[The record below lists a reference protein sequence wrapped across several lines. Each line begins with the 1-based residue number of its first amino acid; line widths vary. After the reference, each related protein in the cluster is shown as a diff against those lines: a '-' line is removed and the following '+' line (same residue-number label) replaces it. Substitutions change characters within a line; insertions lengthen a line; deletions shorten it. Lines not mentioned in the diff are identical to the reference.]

1 MRTLVHLSDLHFGRV
16 DPVVV
21 DALRETVHRL
31 SPDLVAVS
39 GDFTQRAR
47 ARQFA
52 AAREFLSSLPVPQ
65 LIVPG
70 NHDVPL
76 HNVFARFFN
85 PLGGYRRH
93 MSDDL
98 LPHYADPELVVIGTD
113 TTRSFTIGAGGI
125 RRRELQRIRELLKN
139 ARQRTVESGSGQVM
153 VLVAHHPFDEPHAG
167 KTFGRARPGV
177 EAVEQ
182 LACEGVDVF
191 LTGHLHVTFA
201 GPTAKR
207 YNVAGR
213 SAIVVEA
220 GTATSTRVRGE
231 PNAFN
236 VLRIERGSIVVEHLV
251 WDAANRRFGAGELQ
265 HFQHADNGWWPVSGD
280 EHPQHPAFP
289 RP

>member
-1 MRTLVHLSDLHFGRV
+1 MRTLVHLSDLHFGRI

-21 DALRETVHRL
+21 DVVRDTVKAIA
-31 SPDLVAVS
+31 PDLIAVS

-47 ARQFA
+47 SRQFSE
-52 AAREFLSSLPVPQ
+52 ARAFLDSLPRPH

-93 MSDDL
+93 MTDDL
-98 LPHYADPELVVIGTD
+98 QPHYMDHELVVIGTD
-113 TTRSFTIGAGGI
+113 TTRSFTIGGGGI
-125 RRRELQRIRELLKN
+125 RRRELRRIRGLLKD
-139 ARQRTVESGSGQVM
+139 ADRSAVTI
-153 VLVAHHPFDEPHAG
+153 LVAHHPFDEPHAG
-167 KTFGRARPGV
+167 AAFGRARPGA

-182 LACEGVDVF
+182 LAAEGIDVF

-207 YNVAGR
+207 YNISGR

-236 VLRIERGSIVVEHLV
+236 VLRIERQAIVVEHLV
-251 WDAANRRFGAGELQ
+251 WNAAAGVFASGEVQRFEQSPG
-265 HFQHADNGWWPVSGD
+265 GWAHLSVD
-280 EHPQHPAFP
+280 HE
-289 RP
+289 

>member
-16 DPVVV
+16 NRRVVAV
-21 DALRETVHRL
+21 LRETVRQIA
-31 SPDLVAVS
+31 PDLVAVS

-47 ARQFA
+47 SRQFA
-52 AAREFLSSLPVPQ
+52 EARAFLDSLPRPH

-76 HNVFARFFN
+76 HNVLARFLN

-93 MSDDL
+93 MTDDL
-98 LPHYADPELVVIGTD
+98 QPQYIDPEIVVIGTD
-113 TTRSFTIGAGGI
+113 TTRSFTIGGGGI
-125 RRRELQRIRELLKN
+125 RHRELTRIRTLLQE
-139 ARQRTVESGSGQVM
+139 ADRSAVT

-167 KTFGRARPGV
+167 APFGRARPGA

-182 LACEGVDVF
+182 LACEGIDVF

-207 YNVAGR
+207 YNVGGR

-236 VLRIERGSIVVEHLV
+236 VLRIDSQAIVVEHLV
-251 WDAANRRFGAGELQ
+251 WNMAAEGFVPGEVQRFE
-265 HFQHADNGWWPVSGD
+265 HTPDGWL
-280 EHPQHPAFP
+280 P
-289 RP
+289 RALPNT

>member
-21 DALRETVHRL
+21 DALRETVRRL
-31 SPDLVAVS
+31 EPDLVAVS

-47 ARQFA
+47 ARQFSE
-52 AAREFLSSLPVPQ
+52 ARAFLDSLPRPH

-93 MSDDL
+93 ITGDL
-98 LPHYADPELVVIGTD
+98 QPRFIDAELVVIGTD
-113 TTRSFTIGAGGI
+113 TTRSFTIGGGGI
-125 RRRELQRIRELLKN
+125 RRRELRRIRGLLKE
-139 ARQRTVESGSGQVM
+139 ADRSAVTI
-153 VLVAHHPFDEPHAG
+153 LVAHHPFDEPHAG
-167 KTFGRARPGV
+167 AAFGRARPGA

-182 LACEGVDVF
+182 LACDGIDIF
-191 LTGHLHVTFA
+191 MTGHLHVTFA

-207 YNVAGR
+207 YNVGGR

-236 VLRIERGSIVVEHLV
+236 VLRVERDAIVVEHLV
-251 WDAANRRFGAGELQ
+251 WSATARAFAPGETQRFRRTPE
-265 HFQHADNGWWPVSGD
+265 GWV
-280 EHPQHPAFP
+280 
-289 RP
+289 

>member
-16 DPVVV
+16 DPLVV
-21 DALRETVHRL
+21 DALRTTVTEL
-31 SPDLVAVS
+31 APDLVAVS

-47 ARQFA
+47 AGQFGE
-52 AAREFLSSLPVPQ
+52 ARRFLESLPRPQ

-93 MSDDL
+93 MTEELQPS
-98 LPHYADPELVVIGTD
+98 YIDPEIVVIGTD
-113 TTRSFTIGAGGI
+113 TTRSFTIGGGGI
-125 RRRELQRIRELLKN
+125 RRRELRRIRELLK
-139 ARQRTVESGSGQVM
+139 QGDGSAVRI
-153 VLVAHHPFDEPHAG
+153 LVAHHPFDEPHAG
-167 KTFGRARPGV
+167 KAIGRARPGA

-182 LACEGVDVF
+182 LACEGIDVF

-207 YNVAGR
+207 YNIGGR
-213 SAIVVEA
+213 WAIVVEA

-236 VLRIERGSIVVEHLV
+236 VLRIERETIVVEHLV
-251 WDAANRRFGAGELQ
+251 WQAPLGTFAKGEAQRFT
-265 HFQHADNGWWPVSGD
+265 HSPDGWRSG
-280 EHPQHPAFP
+280 
-289 RP
+289 

>member
-16 DPVVV
+16 DPTVAGVVR
-21 DALRETVHRL
+21 DTVTSL
-31 SPDLVAVS
+31 APDLVVVS

-47 ARQFA
+47 SRQFT
-52 AAREFLSSLPVPQ
+52 AARAFLESLPTPQ

-76 HNVFARFFN
+76 HNVLARFFN
-85 PLGGYRRH
+85 PLGRYRQH
-93 MSDDL
+93 MTDDL
-98 LPHYADPELVVIGTD
+98 QPHYIDSEMVVIGTD
-113 TTRSFTIGAGGI
+113 TTRSFTVGGGGI
-125 RRRELQRIRELLKN
+125 RRRELRRIRDLLKE
-139 ARQRTVESGSGQVM
+139 ADRSAVT

-167 KTFGRARPGV
+167 AAFGRARPGA

-182 LACEGVDVF
+182 LACDGIDVF

-207 YNVAGR
+207 YNVGGR

-236 VLRIERGSIVVEHLV
+236 VLRIERKTIVVEHLV
-251 WDAANRRFGAGELQ
+251 WQAPLGTFAKSEIQRFAHTL
-265 HFQHADNGWWPVSGD
+265 DGWTPLSLD
-280 EHPQHPAFP
+280 HE
-289 RP
+289 

>member
-16 DPVVV
+16 NPVVV
-21 DALRETVHRL
+21 DVLRETVRQL
-31 SPDLVAVS
+31 QPDLVAVS

-47 ARQFA
+47 ARQFTE
-52 AAREFLSSLPVPQ
+52 ARTFLESLPRPQ

-85 PLGGYRRH
+85 PLGGYRHH
-93 MSDDL
+93 MTDELRPS
-98 LPHYADPELVVIGTD
+98 YIDPEIAVIGTN
-113 TTRSFTIGAGGI
+113 TTRSFTIGGGGI
-125 RRRELQRIRELLKN
+125 RRRELRRIRELMKK
-139 ARQRTVESGSGQVM
+139 ADRSAVTI
-153 VLVAHHPFDEPHAG
+153 LVAHHPFDEPHMGAA
-167 KTFGRARPGV
+167 FGRARPGA

-182 LACEGVDVF
+182 LAADGIDVF

-207 YNVAGR
+207 YRIGGR

-236 VLRIERGSIVVEHLV
+236 VLRIDRQAIVVEHLV
-251 WDAANRRFGAGELQ
+251 WNAGTGAFARGDVQRFR
-265 HFQHADNGWWPVSGD
+265 HTPDGWTPLTLD
-280 EHPQHPAFP
+280 DQ
-289 RP
+289 

>member
-16 DPVVV
+16 NPAVV
-21 DALRETVHRL
+21 DSLRETVRSL
-31 SPDLVAVS
+31 EPDLVAVS

-47 ARQFA
+47 ARQFTE
-52 AAREFLSSLPVPQ
+52 ARAFLESLPRPQ

-70 NHDVPL
+70 NHDVPM

-85 PLGGYRRH
+85 PLGGYRHH
-93 MSDDL
+93 MTDELRPSYLDDEI
-98 LPHYADPELVVIGTD
+98 AVIGTD
-113 TTRSFTIGAGGI
+113 TTRSFTIGGGGI
-125 RRRELQRIRELLKN
+125 RRRELRRIRELMKK
-139 ARQRTVESGSGQVM
+139 ADRSAAVTI
-153 VLVAHHPFDEPHAG
+153 LVAHHPFDEPHAG
-167 KTFGRARPGV
+167 ATFGRARPGV

-182 LACEGVDVF
+182 LAADGIDVF

-207 YNVAGR
+207 YRIGGR

-236 VLRIERGSIVVEHLV
+236 VLRIDRQAIVVEHLV
-251 WDAANRRFGAGELQ
+251 WNAGTGAFAPGEVQRFR
-265 HFQHADNGWWPVSGD
+265 HTPDGWTPLTLD
-280 EHPQHPAFP
+280 DQ
-289 RP
+289 

>member
-21 DALRETVHRL
+21 DVLRDTVTALA
-31 SPDLVAVS
+31 PDLVAVS

-47 ARQFA
+47 SRQFNE
-52 AAREFLSSLPVPQ
+52 ARAFLESLPTPR

-85 PLGGYRRH
+85 PLGGYRHH
-93 MSDDL
+93 MTDDL
-98 LPHYADPELVVIGTD
+98 QPQYVDPELVVIGTD
-113 TTRSFTIGAGGI
+113 TTRSFTVGGGGI
-125 RRRELQRIRELLKN
+125 RRRELRRIRDLLKK
-139 ARQRTVESGSGQVM
+139 ADRSAVT
-153 VLVAHHPFDEPHAG
+153 VLVAHHPFDEPHSGAAI
-167 KTFGRARPGV
+167 GRARPGA

-182 LACEGVDVF
+182 LACEGIDVF

-201 GPTAKR
+201 GPTATR
-207 YNVAGR
+207 YNVGGR

-236 VLRIERGSIVVEHLV
+236 VLRIERKTIVVEHLV
-251 WDAANRRFGAGELQ
+251 WQAQLGTFAKGEVQRFD
-265 HFQHADNGWWPVSGD
+265 HSADGWRS
-280 EHPQHPAFP
+280 A
-289 RP
+289 

>member
-21 DALRETVHRL
+21 DALRDTVLRI

-52 AAREFLSSLPVPQ
+52 AAREFLSSLPTPQ

-93 MSDDL
+93 MTDDL
-98 LPHYADPELVVIGTD
+98 APHYIDRDLVVIGTD
-113 TTRSFTIGAGGI
+113 TTRSFTIGGGGI
-125 RRRELQRIRELLKN
+125 RHRELRRIRELLKN
-139 ARQRTVESGSGQVM
+139 ADRSAVT

-167 KTFGRARPGV
+167 AAFGHARPGP

-182 LACEGVDVF
+182 LACEGIDVF

-207 YNVAGR
+207 YNVGGR

-220 GTATSTRVRGE
+220 GTATSTRMRGE

-236 VLRIERGSIVVEHLV
+236 VLRIDRETIVVEQLV
-251 WDAANRRFGAGELQ
+251 WQAQSAIFAKGEVQRFT
-265 HFQHADNGWWPVSGD
+265 HSADGWTPLRLD
-280 EHPQHPAFP
+280 DQ
-289 RP
+289 

>member
-21 DALRETVHRL
+21 DAVRDAVTAIG
-31 SPDLVAVS
+31 PDLVAVS

-47 ARQFA
+47 SRQFSE
-52 AAREFLSSLPVPQ
+52 ARAFLESLPTPQ

-70 NHDVPL
+70 NHDVPM
-76 HNVFARFFN
+76 HNVFARFFR
-85 PLGGYRRH
+85 PLGGYRAH
-93 MSDDL
+93 MTDDL
-98 LPHYADPELVVIGTD
+98 QPHYSDSELVVIGTD
-113 TTRSFTIGAGGI
+113 TTRSFTVGGGGI
-125 RRRELQRIRELLKN
+125 RRRELRRIRDLLQK
-139 ARQRTVESGSGQVM
+139 ADRSAVT

-167 KTFGRARPGV
+167 AAFGRARPGP

-182 LACEGVDVF
+182 LACDGIDVF

-213 SAIVVEA
+213 SAIIVEA

-236 VLRIERGSIVVEHLV
+236 VLRIERQTIVVEHVV
-251 WDAANRRFGAGELQ
+251 WDAASGAFAKGDVQRFA
-265 HFQHADNGWWPVSGD
+265 HAPDGWTPLSLD
-280 EHPQHPAFP
+280 HQ
-289 RP
+289 

>member
-16 DPVVV
+16 DRVVV
-21 DALRETVHRL
+21 DALRTAVHGL
-31 SPDLVAVS
+31 APDLVAVS

-47 ARQFA
+47 SGQFA
-52 AAREFLSSLPVPQ
+52 EAREFLASLPEPQ

-93 MSDDL
+93 MTDEL
-98 LPHYADPELVVIGTD
+98 APHYTDSELVVIGTD
-113 TTRSFTIGAGGI
+113 TTRSLTIGGGGI
-125 RRRELQRIRELLKN
+125 RRRELRRIRELLKS
-139 ARQRTVESGSGQVM
+139 ADRSAVT

-167 KTFGRARPGV
+167 KAFGRARPGA

-182 LACEGVDVF
+182 LAGEGVDVF

-207 YNVAGR
+207 YHVGGR

-236 VLRIERGSIVVEHLV
+236 VLRIERDTITVEHLV
-251 WDAANRRFGAGELQ
+251 WNAANRRFSPGEVQ
-265 HFQHADNGWWPVSGD
+265 HFHHAADGWRSV
-280 EHPQHPAFP
+280 
-289 RP
+289 R

>member
-21 DALRETVHRL
+21 DALRAAVPRL
-31 SPDLVAVS
+31 EPDLVVVS

-47 ARQFA
+47 SSQFTE
-52 AAREFLSSLPVPQ
+52 AREFLDSLPRPQ

-85 PLGGYRRH
+85 PLGSYRHH
-93 MSDDL
+93 MTDDL
-98 LPHYADPELVVIGTD
+98 RPQYMDDEIAVIGTD
-113 TTRSFTIGAGGI
+113 TTRSFTIGGGGI
-125 RRRELQRIRELLKN
+125 RRRELQRIRELLKK
-139 ARQRTVESGSGQVM
+139 ADPSAVV

-167 KTFGRARPGV
+167 AAFGRARPGAD
-177 EAVEQ
+177 AVEQ
-182 LACEGVDVF
+182 LASEGIDVF

-201 GPTAKR
+201 GHTATR
-207 YNVAGR
+207 YKIGGR

-231 PNAFN
+231 PNTFN
-236 VLRIERGSIVVEHLV
+236 VLRIDRHSIVVEHLV
-251 WDAANRRFGAGELQ
+251 WSAATRTFAPGEVQRFARTGE
-265 HFQHADNGWWPVSGD
+265 GWGSG
-280 EHPQHPAFP
+280 
-289 RP
+289 

>member
-21 DALRETVHRL
+21 GALRETVQQLR
-31 SPDLVAVS
+31 PDLVAVS

-47 ARQFA
+47 ARQFSD
-52 AAREFLSSLPVPQ
+52 AREFLESLPRPQ

-93 MSDDL
+93 MTSDL
-98 LPHYADPELVVIGTD
+98 RPHYIDHEMAVIGTD
-113 TTRSFTIGAGGI
+113 TTRSFTIGGGGI
-125 RRRELQRIRELLKN
+125 RRRELRRIREVLKE
-139 ARQRTVESGSGQVM
+139 ADRSAVTI
-153 VLVAHHPFDEPHAG
+153 LVAHHPFDEPHAG
-167 KTFGRARPGV
+167 AAFGRARPGA

-182 LACEGVDVF
+182 LAAEGIDVF

-207 YNVAGR
+207 YNIGGR

-236 VLRIERGSIVVEHLV
+236 VLRIERQAIVVEHLV
-251 WDAANRRFGAGELQ
+251 WNAGAGAFAPGEVQ
-265 HFQHADNGWWPVSGD
+265 RFEQSPGGWAHLSVNH
-280 EHPQHPAFP
+280 E
-289 RP
+289 

>member
-16 DPVVV
+16 NPVVV
-21 DALRETVHRL
+21 DALRETVRQL
-31 SPDLVAVS
+31 EPDLVAVS

-47 ARQFA
+47 ARQFTE
-52 AAREFLSSLPVPQ
+52 ARAFLESLPRPQ

-85 PLGGYRRH
+85 PLGGYRHH
-93 MSDDL
+93 MTDELRPS
-98 LPHYADPELVVIGTD
+98 YIDPEIAVIGTD

-125 RRRELQRIRELLKN
+125 RRRELRRIRELITN
-139 ARQRTVESGSGQVM
+139 ARLRAPRFGEAGSGPVTI
-153 VLVAHHPFDEPHAG
+153 LVAHHPFDEPHVGAA
-167 KTFGRARPGV
+167 FGRARPGV

-182 LACEGVDVF
+182 LAADGIDVF

-201 GPTAKR
+201 GPTARR
-207 YNVAGR
+207 YRIGGR

-236 VLRIERGSIVVEHLV
+236 VLRIDRQAIVVEHLV
-251 WDAANRRFGAGELQ
+251 WNAGTGAFARGEVQRFR
-265 HFQHADNGWWPVSGD
+265 HTPDGWTPLTLD
-280 EHPQHPAFP
+280 DQ
-289 RP
+289 